1 MILIIKMLYE
11 EIINIMKNT
20 TRTKQADGGIAGLL

>member
-1 MILIIKMLYE
+1 MQEKGIPYE

-20 TRTKQADGGIAGLL
+20 TRTKQAEGGIAGLI